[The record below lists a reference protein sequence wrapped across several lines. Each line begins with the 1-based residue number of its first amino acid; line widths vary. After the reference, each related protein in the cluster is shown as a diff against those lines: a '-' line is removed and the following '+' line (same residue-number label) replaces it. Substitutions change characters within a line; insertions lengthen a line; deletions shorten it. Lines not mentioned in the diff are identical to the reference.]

1 MKIRWIS
8 TIIFIFT
15 FLVVPVNGYG
25 VDELPCQPDVVVMF
39 GNGVWNDAEDADE
52 SRRRLQKRLEVHVL
66 GTNLKG
72 IIGNEF
78 SSATS
83 VEESRKISPHWCWVT

>member
-1 MKIRWIS
+1 MNNRWIS
-8 TIIFIFT
+8 TIVLLVT
-15 FLVVPVNGYG
+15 FLSATGVSYG
-25 VDELPCQPDVVVMF
+25 VDEQPCQPDVVVMF

-66 GTNLKG
+66 GTNLKS
-72 IIGNEF
+72 IIENEF
-78 SSATS
+78 SYATS